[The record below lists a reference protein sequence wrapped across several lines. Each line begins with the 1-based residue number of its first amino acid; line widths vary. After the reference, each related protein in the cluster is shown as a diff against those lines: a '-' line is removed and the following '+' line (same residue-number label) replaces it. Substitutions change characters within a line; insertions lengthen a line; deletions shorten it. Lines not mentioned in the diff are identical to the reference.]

1 MTATEEPLAQ
11 RMALS
16 DEFDSFQFVLD
27 DEVAPLP
34 SSRCFAAARAPLA
47 VLPQAPDKLTVL
59 EDEPLSAALESID
72 HFKSV
77 IDVASLRK
85 LYA

>member
-1 MTATEEPLAQ
+1 MLRADYLVVTWTIAEL
-11 RMALS
+11 
-16 DEFDSFQFVLD
+16 EFDSFQLVLD
-27 DEVAPLP
+27 DEMAPLP
-34 SSRCFAAARAPLA
+34 RSFAASAPLA

-59 EDEPLSAALESID
+59 EVEPPWAALESID